1 MSYLLVIL
9 AKSIDLVDKFPPS
22 LANTDKYVVS
32 VSANS
37 TNFLT
42 NSSGLFV
49 LESLSINVANTLLK
63 SDIINPPI
71 LSLTTNPPFSSLGN
85 TNSSEYC

>member
-1 MSYLLVIL
+1 ML

-71 LSLTTNPPFSSLGN
+71 LSLTTNPPLSSLGN
-85 TNSSEYC
+85 ISSSEYC